1 MMTANQWKTQT
12 VKAEA
17 LGLFDD
23 LVLFEGIVILSQ
35 SRPEL
40 RRRLRSY
47 FTTVMIVEAESLR
60 PSPPWDEA
68 A

>member
-1 MMTANQWKTQT
+1 MMTPNQWKTQT

-23 LVLFEGIVILSQ
+23 LVLAEGIITLSQ
-35 SRPEL
+35 ARPDL
-40 RRRLRSY
+40 DRRLRAY
-47 FTTVMIVEAESLR
+47 YRTVMIVEAESLR
-60 PSPPWDEA
+60 PNPPRDWA